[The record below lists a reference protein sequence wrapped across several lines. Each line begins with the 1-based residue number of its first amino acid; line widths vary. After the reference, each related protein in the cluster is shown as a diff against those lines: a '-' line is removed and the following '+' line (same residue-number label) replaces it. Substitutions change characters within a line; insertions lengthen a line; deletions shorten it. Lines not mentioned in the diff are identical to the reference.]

1 MNEEYENIPEDV
13 QDAIYEQEM
22 KRQKAI
28 TSIFTSIAGLI
39 SVVSL
44 LGLSFGIVF
53 LFQLAFGE

>member
-1 MNEEYENIPEDV
+1 MNDENYVLPEDV
-13 QDAIYEQEM
+13 QYALYEQEA

-28 TSIFTSIAGLI
+28 TSILTSIAGLI

-53 LFQLAFGE
+53 LFQIAFGE